1 MSLVMTLQYILKIKD
16 ILPVLYGN
24 IPLAIYFTYGNKY
37 VSTLLS
43 QFIPPFPA
51 PVDFKLSDL
60 VGGLGT
66 QTYCR
71 GLQCTIVLAFSPNN
85 GISY

>member
-1 MSLVMTLQYILKIKD
+1 MESMSLVMTLQYILKIKD

-43 QFIPPFPA
+43 IHPT
-51 PVDFKLSDL
+51 LSFGRVQD
-60 VGGLGT
+60 GGM
-66 QTYCR
+66 
-71 GLQCTIVLAFSPNN
+71 
-85 GISY
+85 